1 MKILLWGY
9 GNEEGFPKVV
19 TRILVFRLE
28 CLNQTIKMNLL
39 GMLPQNMLIWY
50 FQSIASN
57 HYSGEPR
64 ALLLY
69 IKFTDPLQLLV
80 SSRDLSLNILQT
92 INYHFLIT
100 LFGDEKVLRK
110 GDYIIQIKC
119 WPFNALF
126 EYVWPFCGVDAERV
140 KNLTC
145 AVRFFL
151 KCLNILGHDALKGQV
166 FLRVKQS
173 WLQFDTLQCNLLK
186 TTHEGIRF
194 LA

>member
-1 MKILLWGY
+1 M
-9 GNEEGFPKVV
+9 
-19 TRILVFRLE
+19 T
-28 CLNQTIKMNLL
+28 LL

-119 WPFNALF
+119 
-126 EYVWPFCGVDAERV
+126 
-140 KNLTC
+140 
-145 AVRFFL
+145 
-151 KCLNILGHDALKGQV
+151 
-166 FLRVKQS
+166 
-173 WLQFDTLQCNLLK
+173 
-186 TTHEGIRF
+186 
-194 LA
+194 